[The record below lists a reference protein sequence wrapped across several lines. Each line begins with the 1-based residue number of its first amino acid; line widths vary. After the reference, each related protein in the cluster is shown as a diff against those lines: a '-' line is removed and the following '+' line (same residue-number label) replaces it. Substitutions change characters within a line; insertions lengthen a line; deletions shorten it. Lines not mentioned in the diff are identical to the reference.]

1 MNKQLFQTLVRGTV
15 TLYEDILMEELKYR
29 EKDNT
34 IFYNK
39 KRRIVTEAL
48 RQQLIKDIEV
58 AAADIHRHFNDT
70 TH

>member
-1 MNKQLFQTLVRGTV
+1 MNKKLFQTLVGGTV
-15 TLYEDILMEELKYR
+15 SLYEDILMEELRYR

-39 KRRIVTEAL
+39 KRRIVTESL

-58 AAADIHRHFNDT
+58 AASDIYRHSNDT